1 MERGRAVCVLASGG
15 ADSAVL
21 LARAARGGGDVYPLF
36 IRCGLAWEEAELH
49 WLKKFLAATARPGL
63 KPLTVLP
70 LNLRRL
76 YGSSHWSL
84 SGRGAPGYR
93 SRDEEVYLPGRNAL
107 LLSHSAVFCSLRDV
121 RTILL
126 GTLKGNPFPDAST
139 AFFRHMAAALSAAL
153 NFPLSIRAPFS
164 RLSKKQVLALGRG
177 LPWELTFS
185 CLKPRGVRPCG
196 RCNKCAERDKAFR
209 A

>member
-1 MERGRAVCVLASGG
+1 
-15 ADSAVL
+15 
-21 LARAARGGGDVYPLF
+21 
-36 IRCGLAWEEAELH
+36 
-49 WLKKFLAATARPGL
+49 
-63 KPLTVLP
+63 
-70 LNLRRL
+70 
-76 YGSSHWSL
+76 
-84 SGRGAPGYR
+84 
-93 SRDEEVYLPGRNAL
+93 
-107 LLSHSAVFCSLRDV
+107 
-121 RTILL
+121 
-126 GTLKGNPFPDAST
+126 
-139 AFFRHMAAALSAAL
+139 LSAAL